1 MGQKPWCS
9 AHYCWDPKNVSR
21 IENKGILYQF
31 IPFGGVAL
39 WPIPQPSVLFHLRF
53 PLNACSY
60 VVGCQKD
67 APVNIDS
74 KTFNH
79 KTTLQSSAWSSPYMG
94 SYDYQQTHLHI
105 ILLVRYPIRICIM
118 LGYKTT
124 ICVGLNALIL
134 RLPCNPLCF
143 KWTFLSR
150 IQTRFPFISLYIHN
164 VIMFYPIHIPYIYI
178 LFHFFLNVP
187 LNSHYS
193 TVLDASYY
201 VIASSPGY
209 RWLYMII
216 HATTVYG
223 PLWWIVNQQW
233 VAKIKK
239 QQQQHH
245 HLWNILGSC
254 YFLISSVNIICLPTK
269 ITLGESVT
277 HPLSSAQAQQL
288 NMRWASHSTLG
299 GVHR

>member
-193 TVLDASYY
+193 TMLDASYY
-201 VIASSPGY
+201 VIASSLGY

-239 QQQQHH
+239 PTTTT
-245 HLWNILGSC
+245 
-254 YFLISSVNIICLPTK
+254 SSSLEH
-269 ITLGESVT
+269 LGELLFFWY
-277 HPLSSAQAQQL
+277 HQ
-288 NMRWASHSTLG
+288 
-299 GVHR
+299 